1 MNLNN
6 EPVRALTPAVR
17 VLRTCGQVVAAMVT
31 VIPAVVGVAHAL
43 NINLDGAALATIG
56 AAGVALIAG
65 LQNVLE
71 SFGKIPV
78 LGSHPAPAKAASNQS
93 GGTLAPGLTGSGDQ
107 PEVVTLGGG
116 AITVT
121 PTQATPETPAPAGL
135 TLAEQADA
143 ALQAIEKP

>member
-78 LGSHPAPAKAASNQS
+78 LGSHPAPAKAEPLTVLARSVAPPAS
-93 GGTLAPGLTGSGDQ
+93 P
-107 PEVVTLGGG
+107 
-116 AITVT
+116 T
-121 PTQATPETPAPAGL
+121 PATTETPAPAGL